1 MIKLDDICFAYDSTP
16 VLKHFSTEIADGEFV
31 VIKGDNGCGKSTLL
45 NIINALEFAEIGT
58 YTFDGTVIDKKA
70 VKNEQFA
77 KAFHQKIGY
86 VFQNTDAQLF
96 CSSVYDEIA
105 FAPRQMQLDEA
116 EIVKRVDDMLKLTG
130 TEHLKERA
138 PFHLSMGEKKK
149 VAVASV
155 LAMNPQVLILDEPMN
170 FLDKK
175 SRQWLV
181 EFLNQMHSV
190 GKTIIIVSHTDDF
203 DKMADKVINLKR
215 LVSRLSG

>member
-70 VKNEQFA
+70 MKNEQFA

-96 CSSVYDEIA
+96 CSNVYDEIA

-116 EIVKRVDDMLKLTG
+116 EIAKRVDDMMKLTD

-175 SRQWLV
+175 SRQCLV
-181 EFLNQMHSV
+181 EFLNKMHSV
-190 GKTIIIVSHTDDF
+190 GKTVIIVSHTDDF
-203 DKMADKVINLKR
+203 DKMADRIIEL
-215 LVSRLSG
+215 

>member
-116 EIVKRVDDMLKLTG
+116 EIAKRVDDMLKLTG

-175 SRQWLV
+175 SREWLV

-203 DKMADKVINLKR
+203 DKMADSIIEL
-215 LVSRLSG
+215 

>member
-1 MIKLDDICFAYDSTP
+1 MIKLDDICFAYDGTP

-116 EIVKRVDDMLKLTG
+116 EVAKRVEDMLKLTG

-203 DKMADKVINLKR
+203 DKMADKVINL
-215 LVSRLSG
+215 

>member
-70 VKNEQFA
+70 MKNEQFA

-96 CSSVYDEIA
+96 CSSVYDEID

-116 EIVKRVDDMLKLTG
+116 EIAKRVDDMLKLTG

-181 EFLNQMHSV
+181 EFLNQMHAV

-203 DKMADKVINLKR
+203 DKMADRIIEL
-215 LVSRLSG
+215 

>member
-58 YTFDGTVIDKKA
+58 YNFDGTVIDKKA
-70 VKNEQFA
+70 MKNEQFA

-116 EIVKRVDDMLKLTG
+116 EIAKRVDDMLKLTG

-175 SRQWLV
+175 SREWLV
-181 EFLNQMHSV
+181 EFLNQMHAV

-203 DKMADKVINLKR
+203 DKMADRIIEL
-215 LVSRLSG
+215 

>member
-16 VLKHFSTEIADGEFV
+16 VLKHFSTEVANGEFV

-70 VKNEQFA
+70 MKNEQFA

-116 EIVKRVDDMLKLTG
+116 EVAKRVDDMLKFTG

-175 SRQWLV
+175 SREWLV

-203 DKMADKVINLKR
+203 DKMADRIIEL
-215 LVSRLSG
+215 

>member
-16 VLKHFSTEIADGEFV
+16 VLKHFSTEVADGEFV

-58 YTFDGTVIDKKA
+58 YTFNGIVIDKKA
-70 VKNEQFA
+70 MKNEQFA

-116 EIVKRVDDMLKLTG
+116 EIAKRVDDMLKLTG

-175 SRQWLV
+175 SREWLV

-203 DKMADKVINLKR
+203 DKMADKVINL
-215 LVSRLSG
+215 

>member
-16 VLKHFSTEIADGEFV
+16 VLKHFSTEVADGEFV

-70 VKNEQFA
+70 MKNEQFA

-116 EIVKRVDDMLKLTG
+116 EVAKRVDDMLKLTG

-175 SRQWLV
+175 SREWLV

-190 GKTIIIVSHTDDF
+190 GKIIIIVSHTDDF
-203 DKMADKVINLKR
+203 DKMADRIIEL
-215 LVSRLSG
+215 

>member
-16 VLKHFSTEIADGEFV
+16 VLKHFSTEVADGEFV

-58 YTFDGTVIDKKA
+58 YTFDGTVINKKA
-70 VKNEQFA
+70 MKNEQFA

-116 EIVKRVDDMLKLTG
+116 EVAKRVDDMLKLTG

-175 SRQWLV
+175 SREWLV

-203 DKMADKVINLKR
+203 DKMADRIIEL
-215 LVSRLSG
+215 

>member
-16 VLKHFSTEIADGEFV
+16 VLKHFSTEVADGEFV

-70 VKNEQFA
+70 MKNEQFA

-116 EIVKRVDDMLKLTG
+116 EVAKRVDDMLKLTG

-175 SRQWLV
+175 SREWFV
-181 EFLNQMHSV
+181 DFLNQMHSV

-203 DKMADKVINLKR
+203 DKMADKVINL
-215 LVSRLSG
+215 

>member
-70 VKNEQFA
+70 MKNEQFA

-116 EIVKRVDDMLKLTG
+116 EIAKRVNDMLKLTG

-181 EFLNQMHSV
+181 DFLNQMHSV

-203 DKMADKVINLKR
+203 DKMADRIIEL
-215 LVSRLSG
+215 

>member
-16 VLKHFSTEIADGEFV
+16 VLKHFNAEINDGEFV

-70 VKNEQFA
+70 LKNEQFA

-116 EIVKRVDDMLKLTG
+116 EIAKRVDDMLKLTG

-175 SRQWLV
+175 SREWLV

-203 DKMADKVINLKR
+203 DKMADRIIEL
-215 LVSRLSG
+215 

>member
-16 VLKHFSTEIADGEFV
+16 VLKHFSTEIADGKFV

-70 VKNEQFA
+70 MKNEQFA

-116 EIVKRVDDMLKLTG
+116 EIAKRVDDMLKLTG

-203 DKMADKVINLKR
+203 DKMADKIIEL
-215 LVSRLSG
+215 

>member
-16 VLKHFSTEIADGEFV
+16 VLKHFSTEVADGEFV

-70 VKNEQFA
+70 MKNEQFA

-116 EIVKRVDDMLKLTG
+116 EIAKRVDDMLKLTG

-155 LAMNPQVLILDEPMN
+155 LSMNPQVLILDEPMN

-175 SRQWLV
+175 SREWLV

-203 DKMADKVINLKR
+203 DKMADRIIEL
-215 LVSRLSG
+215 

>member
-1 MIKLDDICFAYDSTP
+1 MIKLDNICFAYDSTP
-16 VLKHFSTEIADGEFV
+16 VLKHFSTEVADGEFV

-70 VKNEQFA
+70 MKNEQFA

-105 FAPRQMQLDEA
+105 FAPRQMQLDESEVA
-116 EIVKRVDDMLKLTG
+116 KRVDDILKLTG
-130 TEHLKERA
+130 TEYLKERA

-175 SRQWLV
+175 SREWLV

-203 DKMADKVINLKR
+203 DKMADRIIEL
-215 LVSRLSG
+215 

>member
-58 YTFDGTVIDKKA
+58 YTFDGTVIDKK
-70 VKNEQFA
+70 VMKNKQFA

-105 FAPRQMQLDEA
+105 FAPRQMQLNEA
-116 EIVKRVDDMLKLTG
+116 EIAKRVDDMLKLTG

-181 EFLNQMHSV
+181 DFLNQMHSV

-203 DKMADKVINLKR
+203 DKMADRIIEL
-215 LVSRLSG
+215 

>member
-1 MIKLDDICFAYDSTP
+1 MIKLGDICFAYDSTP

-70 VKNEQFA
+70 MKNEQFA

-105 FAPRQMQLDEA
+105 FAPRQMQLDVA
-116 EIVKRVDDMLKLTG
+116 EVAKRVDDMLKLTG
-130 TEHLKERA
+130 TEHLEERA
-138 PFHLSMGEKKK
+138 PFHLSMGEKKR

-175 SRQWLV
+175 SREWLV
-181 EFLNQMHSV
+181 EFLNLMHDV
-190 GKTIIIVSHTDDF
+190 GKTIIIVSHTDDL
-203 DKMADKVINLKR
+203 DKMADKIIEL
-215 LVSRLSG
+215 

>member
-45 NIINALEFAEIGT
+45 NIINALEFPEIGT

-70 VKNEQFA
+70 MKNEQFA

-116 EIVKRVDDMLKLTG
+116 EIAKRVDDMLKLTG

-155 LAMNPQVLILDEPMN
+155 LTMNPQVLILDEPMN

-175 SRQWLV
+175 SRLWLV

-203 DKMADKVINLKR
+203 DKMADKVIYL
-215 LVSRLSG
+215 

>member
-70 VKNEQFA
+70 MKNEQFA

-116 EIVKRVDDMLKLTG
+116 EVAKRVDDMLKLTG

-203 DKMADKVINLKR
+203 DKMADRIIEL
-215 LVSRLSG
+215 

>member
-105 FAPRQMQLDEA
+105 FAPRQMQLEEA
-116 EIVKRVDDMLKLTG
+116 EIAKRVDDMLKLTG

-175 SRQWLV
+175 SREWLV
-181 EFLNQMHSV
+181 EFLNQMHFV

-203 DKMADKVINLKR
+203 DKMADKVINL
-215 LVSRLSG
+215 

>member
-70 VKNEQFA
+70 MKNEQFA

-116 EIVKRVDDMLKLTG
+116 EVAKRVEDMLKLTG

-181 EFLNQMHSV
+181 EFLNKMHSV

-203 DKMADKVINLKR
+203 DKMADRIIEL
-215 LVSRLSG
+215 

>member
-16 VLKHFSTEIADGEFV
+16 VLKHFGTEVADGEFV

-70 VKNEQFA
+70 MKNEQFA

-116 EIVKRVDDMLKLTG
+116 EVAKRVDDMLKLTG

-175 SRQWLV
+175 SREWLV
-181 EFLNQMHSV
+181 KFLNQMHSV

-203 DKMADKVINLKR
+203 DKMADRIIEL
-215 LVSRLSG
+215 

>member
-1 MIKLDDICFAYDSTP
+1 MIKLDDICFAYDDVP
-16 VLKHFSTEIADGEFV
+16 VLKHFSAEINDGEFV

-45 NIINALEFAEIGT
+45 NIINALEFPEIGT
-58 YTFDGTVIDKKA
+58 YIFDGTEINKKSM
-70 VKNEQFA
+70 KNEQFA

-96 CSSVYDEIA
+96 CSSVYDEVA
-105 FAPRQMQLDEA
+105 FAPRQMQLDESEVA
-116 EIVKRVDDMLKLTG
+116 KRVADMLALTG

-155 LAMNPQVLILDEPMN
+155 LAMNPQTLILDEPMN

-175 SRQWLV
+175 SREWLV
-181 EFLNQMHSV
+181 DFLGKMNTV
-190 GKTIIIVSHTDDF
+190 GKTVIIVSHTDDF
-203 DKMADKVINLKR
+203 DKMADRIIEL
-215 LVSRLSG
+215 

>member
-58 YTFDGTVIDKKA
+58 YTFDGVVIDKKA
-70 VKNEQFA
+70 MKNEQFA

-116 EIVKRVDDMLKLTG
+116 EVAKRVEDMLKLTG

-175 SRQWLV
+175 SREWLV

-203 DKMADKVINLKR
+203 DKMADKVINL
-215 LVSRLSG
+215 

>member
-16 VLKHFSTEIADGEFV
+16 VLKHFSTEVANGEFV

-58 YTFDGTVIDKKA
+58 YTFDGIVIDKKA
-70 VKNEQFA
+70 MKNEQFA

-116 EIVKRVDDMLKLTG
+116 EVAKRVDDMLKLTG
-130 TEHLKERA
+130 TEYLKERA

-149 VAVASV
+149 VAVSSV

-175 SRQWLV
+175 SREWLV

-203 DKMADKVINLKR
+203 DKMADRIIEL
-215 LVSRLSG
+215 

>member
-16 VLKHFSTEIADGEFV
+16 VLKHFSTEVADGEFV

-70 VKNEQFA
+70 MKNEQFS

-116 EIVKRVDDMLKLTG
+116 EVAKRVDDMLKLTG

-175 SRQWLV
+175 SREWLV

-203 DKMADKVINLKR
+203 DKMADRIIEL
-215 LVSRLSG
+215 

>member
-116 EIVKRVDDMLKLTG
+116 EVAKRVDDMLKLTG

-175 SRQWLV
+175 SREWLV

-203 DKMADKVINLKR
+203 DKMADKVINL
-215 LVSRLSG
+215 

>member
-116 EIVKRVDDMLKLTG
+116 EVAKRVEDMLKLTG

-175 SRQWLV
+175 SRLWLV

-203 DKMADKVINLKR
+203 DKMADRIIEL
-215 LVSRLSG
+215 

>member
-58 YTFDGTVIDKKA
+58 YTFDGTVIEKKA

-105 FAPRQMQLDEA
+105 FAPRQMQLNEA
-116 EIVKRVDDMLKLTG
+116 EIAKRVDDMLKLTG

-203 DKMADKVINLKR
+203 DKMADRIIEL
-215 LVSRLSG
+215 

>member
-70 VKNEQFA
+70 MKNEQFA

-116 EIVKRVDDMLKLTG
+116 EVAKRVDDMLKLTG

-175 SRQWLV
+175 SRLWLV

-203 DKMADKVINLKR
+203 DKMADRIIEL
-215 LVSRLSG
+215 

>member
-16 VLKHFSTEIADGEFV
+16 VLKHFSTEVANGEFV

-70 VKNEQFA
+70 MKKEQFA

-116 EIVKRVDDMLKLTG
+116 EVAKRVDDMLKLTG

-175 SRQWLV
+175 SREWLV

-203 DKMADKVINLKR
+203 DKMADRIIEL
-215 LVSRLSG
+215 

>member
-70 VKNEQFA
+70 MKNEQFA

-116 EIVKRVDDMLKLTG
+116 EVAKRVEDMLKLTG

-170 FLDKK
+170 FFDKK

-203 DKMADKVINLKR
+203 DKMADRIIEL
-215 LVSRLSG
+215 

>member
-16 VLKHFSTEIADGEFV
+16 VLKHFSTEIAGGEFV

-70 VKNEQFA
+70 VKNEQFV

-116 EIVKRVDDMLKLTG
+116 EVAKRVEDMLKLTG

-203 DKMADKVINLKR
+203 DKMADRIIEL
-215 LVSRLSG
+215 

>member
-16 VLKHFSTEIADGEFV
+16 VLKHFGTEIEDGEFV

-116 EIVKRVDDMLKLTG
+116 EVAKRVDDMLKLTG

-175 SRQWLV
+175 SREWLV
-181 EFLNQMHSV
+181 DFLNQMHAV

-203 DKMADKVINLKR
+203 DKMADKVIKL
-215 LVSRLSG
+215 

>member
-16 VLKHFSTEIADGEFV
+16 VLKHFSTEVANGEFV

-70 VKNEQFA
+70 MKNEQFE

-116 EIVKRVDDMLKLTG
+116 EVAKRVDDMLKLTG

-155 LAMNPQVLILDEPMN
+155 LVMNPQVLILDEPMN

-175 SRQWLV
+175 SREWLV

-203 DKMADKVINLKR
+203 DKMADRIIEL
-215 LVSRLSG
+215 

>member
-58 YTFDGTVIDKKA
+58 YTFDRTVIDKKA
-70 VKNEQFA
+70 MKNEQFA

-116 EIVKRVDDMLKLTG
+116 EIAKRVDDMLKLTG

-203 DKMADKVINLKR
+203 DKMADRIIEL
-215 LVSRLSG
+215 

>member
-16 VLKHFSTEIADGEFV
+16 VLKHFSTEVADGEFV

-70 VKNEQFA
+70 MKNEQFA

-116 EIVKRVDDMLKLTG
+116 EIAKRVDYMLKLTG

-138 PFHLSMGEKKK
+138 SFHLSMGEKKK
-149 VAVASV
+149 VAVASM

-175 SRQWLV
+175 SREWLV

-203 DKMADKVINLKR
+203 DKMADKVINL
-215 LVSRLSG
+215 